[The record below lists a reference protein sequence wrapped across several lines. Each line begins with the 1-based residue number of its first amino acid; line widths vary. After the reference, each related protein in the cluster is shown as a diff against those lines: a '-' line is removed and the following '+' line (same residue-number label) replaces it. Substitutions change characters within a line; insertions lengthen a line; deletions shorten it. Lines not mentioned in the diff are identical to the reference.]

1 MTDTDVLIVGGGP
14 IGLAAAIEARLA
26 GYDVVVVE
34 PRGGP
39 VDKAC
44 GEGLMPGALRALQ
57 ALDVDPAGHV
67 LRGISYRDAHRH
79 ADHLFT
85 EGQGRG
91 VRRTT
96 LHTALAERAAAL
108 GATTVRGRVEQIDER
123 PQAVTAAGISARWLL
138 GCDGL
143 HSTVRRLAGLEV
155 GADAHAHE
163 SLLAHARH
171 DIDAAGT
178 SPGEPS
184 ARAAGRGGPGGRA
197 TPRAAAPPT
206 PRAAALPTPRA
217 AALPTPRAAAIPT
230 ELGGTAPPV
239 RPGPDP
245 RRRFGLRR
253 HFRVPAWTDLVEV
266 HWGDHVEAYV
276 TPVAPDVVGIA
287 MLGPTGT
294 HFDEALAGFA
304 ELSERLRGAEPLGPV
319 RGAGPLRQR
328 SRRRS
333 TGRVRLVGDASGY
346 VDALTGEGLRVGL
359 AQASAAVGH
368 LDDPDAYERDWTR
381 VTRDYRVLTSGLVA
395 WATSP
400 ARRAIVPLAAH
411 APWLYGR
418 VVERLAR

>member
-34 PRGGP
+34 PREGP

-44 GEGLMPGALRALQ
+44 GEGLMPGALLALQ
-57 ALDVDPAGHV
+57 ALDVDPDGHV

-85 EGQGRG
+85 DGPGRG

-96 LHTALAERAAAL
+96 LHAALAERAAAL
-108 GATTVRGRVEQIDER
+108 GATTVRGRVEQIEEG
-123 PQAVTAAGISARWLL
+123 AGSVTAAGISARWLL

-163 SLLAHARH
+163 SLLARAHH
-171 DIDAAGT
+171 DAAGAEARDT
-178 SPGEPS
+178 GSLAAGAVPS
-184 ARAAGRGGPGGRA
+184 AAGNAG
-197 TPRAAAPPT
+197 AAAPPGSG
-206 PRAAALPTPRA
+206 
-217 AALPTPRAAAIPT
+217 LPTPRAAAIPT

-266 HWGDHVEAYV
+266 HWGDRVEAYV

-304 ELSERLRGAEPLGPV
+304 ELSERLRDAEPLGPV

>member
-1 MTDTDVLIVGGGP
+1 MTDTDVLVVGGGP
-14 IGLAAAIEARLA
+14 VGLAAAIEARLA
-26 GYDVVVVE
+26 GLDVVVVE
-34 PRGGP
+34 PRTGP

-44 GEGLMPGALRALQ
+44 GEGLMPGALRALH
-57 ALDVDPAGHV
+57 ALDVDPEGHV
-67 LRGISYRDAHRH
+67 LRGISYRDPRRH

-85 EGQGRG
+85 HGQGRG

-96 LHTALAERAAAL
+96 LHAALADRAASL
-108 GATTVRGRVEQIDER
+108 GAVTVAGRVERLDQDAET
-123 PQAVTAAGISARWLL
+123 VTAAGISARWLL

-155 GADAHAHE
+155 GADAPARE
-163 SLLAHARH
+163 SLLARSAAR
-171 DIDAAGT
+171 
-178 SPGEPS
+178 PS
-184 ARAAGRGGPGGRA
+184 GA
-197 TPRAAAPPT
+197 TPGSALARPWTGSRDAVDAPAAH
-206 PRAAALPTPRA
+206 AAR
-217 AALPTPRAAAIPT
+217 IPT

-276 TPVAPDVVGIA
+276 TPVARDVVGIA

-294 HFDEALAGFA
+294 HFDDALAGFD
-304 ELSERLRGAEPLGPV
+304 ELAERLRDAEPLGPV

-333 TGRVRLVGDASGY
+333 GGRVRLVGDASGY

-359 AQASAAVGH
+359 AQASAAVG
-368 LDDPDAYERDWTR
+368 LLADPDAYEREWAR
-381 VTRDYRVLTSGLVA
+381 VTRDYRVLTAGLVQ

-400 ARRAIVPLAAH
+400 ARRAIVPLAAR
-411 APWLYGR
+411 APWLYGA

>member
-34 PRGGP
+34 PREGP

-44 GEGLMPGALRALQ
+44 GEGLMPGALLALQ
-57 ALDVDPAGHV
+57 ALDVDPDGHV
-67 LRGISYRDAHRH
+67 LRGISDRDAHRH
-79 ADHLFT
+79 ADHLFAD
-85 EGQGRG
+85 GAGRG

-96 LHTALAERAAAL
+96 LHAALADRAAGL
-108 GATTVRGRVEQIDER
+108 GATTVRGRVEQIEEG
-123 PQAVTAAGISARWLL
+123 AGSVTAAGISARWLL

-163 SLLAHARH
+163 SLLARAHN
-171 DIDAAGT
+171 DAAGAEARDT
-178 SPGEPS
+178 GSLAAGAVPS
-184 ARAAGRGGPGGRA
+184 AAGNAGP
-197 TPRAAAPPT
+197 AAPPGSG
-206 PRAAALPTPRA
+206 
-217 AALPTPRAAAIPT
+217 LPTPRAAAIPT

-266 HWGDHVEAYV
+266 HWGDRVEAYV

-304 ELSERLRGAEPLGPV
+304 ELPPRRRDAEPGGPV

-359 AQASAAVGH
+359 AQASAVVGH

-418 VVERLAR
+418 VVKRLAR

>member
-1 MTDTDVLIVGGGP
+1 MTDTDVLVVGGGP
-14 IGLAAAIEARLA
+14 VGLAAAIEARLA

-34 PRGGP
+34 PRTGP

-57 ALDVDPAGHV
+57 ALDVDPDGHV

-85 EGQGRG
+85 AGQGRG

-96 LHTALAERAAAL
+96 LHAALAERAAAL
-108 GATTVRGRVEQIDER
+108 GAATVTGRVERIDQTDAE
-123 PQAVTAAGISARWLL
+123 VSAAGISARWLL

-143 HSTVRRLAGLEV
+143 HSTVRRLAGLEI
-155 GADAHAHE
+155 GADAPAHE
-163 SLLAHARH
+163 SLLARSRHGAEGTDVAADPGVDVAPHA
-171 DIDAAGT
+171 
-178 SPGEPS
+178 
-184 ARAAGRGGPGGRA
+184 AR
-197 TPRAAAPPT
+197 
-206 PRAAALPTPRA
+206 
-217 AALPTPRAAAIPT
+217 IPT

-294 HFDEALAGFA
+294 HFDDALAGFD
-304 ELSERLRGAEPLGPV
+304 ELREHLRDAEPLGPV

-368 LDDPDAYERDWTR
+368 LDDADAYERDWSR

-411 APWLYGR
+411 APWLYGT

>member
-1 MTDTDVLIVGGGP
+1 
-14 IGLAAAIEARLA
+14 
-26 GYDVVVVE
+26 
-34 PRGGP
+34 
-39 VDKAC
+39 
-44 GEGLMPGALRALQ
+44 MP
-57 ALDVDPAGHV
+57 
-67 LRGISYRDAHRH
+67 S
-79 ADHLFT
+79 
-85 EGQGRG
+85 
-91 VRRTT
+91 
-96 LHTALAERAAAL
+96 
-108 GATTVRGRVEQIDER
+108 
-123 PQAVTAAGISARWLL
+123 AAGN
-138 GCDGL
+138 
-143 HSTVRRLAGLEV
+143 AG
-155 GADAHAHE
+155 
-163 SLLAHARH
+163 
-171 DIDAAGT
+171 
-178 SPGEPS
+178 P
-184 ARAAGRGGPGGRA
+184 
-197 TPRAAAPPT
+197 AAPPGSG
-206 PRAAALPTPRA
+206 
-217 AALPTPRAAAIPT
+217 LPTPRAAAIPT

-266 HWGDHVEAYV
+266 HWGDRVEAYV

-359 AQASAAVGH
+359 AQASAVVGH

-418 VVERLAR
+418 VVKRLAR